1 MNAPKRVA
9 QLAKR
14 MTSGKEFT
22 VWADEPPP
30 RGAAGTLWE
39 KHIIELAE
47 AGDAR
52 FIEKLRKHVASRV
65 IRSERAIA
73 ALRAPEPDAAA

>member
-1 MNAPKRVA
+1 MNAPQKVE

-22 VWADEPPP
+22 AWSDEPPP

-47 AGDAR
+47 AGDPR
-52 FIEKLRKHVASRV
+52 FIEKLRRHVASGV
-65 IRSERAIA
+65 IRSERALA
-73 ALRAPEPDAAA
+73 VLSAPESDAVS

>member
-1 MNAPKRVA
+1 MNAPQKVE

-22 VWADEPPP
+22 AWSDEPPP

-47 AGDAR
+47 AGDPR
-52 FIEKLRKHVASRV
+52 FIEKLRKHVASGV
-65 IRSERAIA
+65 IRCERA
-73 ALRAPEPDAAA
+73 RAVLERVDSDATA

>member
-1 MNAPKRVA
+1 MNAPQRVA

-22 VWADEPPP
+22 AWADEPPP
-30 RGAAGTLWE
+30 RGAAGTPWE

-47 AGDAR
+47 AGDLR
-52 FIEKLRKHVASRV
+52 FIEKLRRHVASGV
-65 IRSERAIA
+65 IRCERA
-73 ALRAPEPDAAA
+73 RAVLERADSDATA